1 MKDATQQMSER
12 EAKMQKL
19 LHLDGLAA
27 LRTKDETAEMEALKT
42 ELAIEEAAASVDA
55 ATATKPTTRR
65 RSTPREAIAE
75 KRKEKVPTEIRLM
88 LHRET
93 SSYTLL
99 DSDEK
104 EAMAKLDVLRNPDN
118 YEIIIGRKL
127 IAEINWK

>member
-27 LRTKDETAEMEALKT
+27 LRTKDETAEMEALKA
-42 ELAIEEAAASVDA
+42 ELAIEEVAASVDA

-65 RSTPREAIAE
+65 RTPKESIAE
-75 KRKEKVPTEIRLM
+75 KRREKVPTEIRLM

-99 DSDEK
+99 DSEEK

-127 IAEINWK
+127 VAEINWK